1 MTEYKVETLA
11 DCLEEIK
18 VLFKEHWD
26 EVADPLIPLNP
37 DYDKSNTLIQVL
49 NNLGII
55 TVMDLDDYWLPT
67 KEHPAHHLVVQHK
80 LHEKIINNLKIKTKL
95 DYYTVN
101 KLNRDSILNILKII
115 LHIMKMKWKNG

>member
-37 DYDKSNTLIQVL
+37 DYIDYPVGKNAKIFLTKACSNLIDIYV
-49 NNLGII
+49 
-55 TVMDLDDYWLPT
+55 
-67 KEHPAHHLVVQHK
+67 H
-80 LHEKIINNLKIKTKL
+80 
-95 DYYTVN
+95 
-101 KLNRDSILNILKII
+101 
-115 LHIMKMKWKNG
+115 